1 MLMKPRSSRASKS
14 NTRRE
19 RRTEPASDVFEQ
31 PDRSLLGEAL
41 SRPLG
46 IAAALTIIGS
56 AGAFVANHF
65 HFQHERVD
73 DFALVGLFVG
83 GGLLISMLL
92 RSGDSSASSKKFGA
106 ALRPMEDDGELTLN
120 DALMEDEEE
129 ELLVQHQHRHQPG
142 LAEGPRA
149 VPLVPPAALVEPKAI
164 KAVPDPADDEVAS
177 FQQALVHY
185 ANAGD
190 YHGQGEVLRRLGHL
204 AKGRGHLKESR
215 EFYMNSR
222 ACFRKIDDHYAE
234 AAVLLDLGQVLES
247 LDEHDAASA
256 AYRDANRALLDVAMN
271 NSNDRYNAIQAHAA
285 D

>member
-19 RRTEPASDVFEQ
+19 RREPVTDVFEQ

-56 AGAFVANHF
+56 AGVFAANHF

-73 DFALVGLFVG
+73 GFALVGLFVG
-83 GGLLISMLL
+83 GGLLLSMLL
-92 RSGDSSASSKKFGA
+92 RSGDSSTSTKKFGA
-106 ALRPMEDDGELTLN
+106 ALRPMDEEAELTLN
-120 DALMEDEEE
+120 EALVEDEEE
-129 ELLVQHQHRHQPG
+129 ELLVQRPHRFQPG
-142 LAEGPRA
+142 LAEGPQA
-149 VPLVPPAALVEPKAI
+149 APPVPPAALVEPRAI
-164 KAVPDPADDEVAS
+164 KAAPEPGDDEVAS
-177 FQQALVHY
+177 FEQALVHY

-215 EFYMNSR
+215 EFYMNAR

-271 NSNDRYNAIQAHAA
+271 NSNDRYNAVQAHAA